1 MLMVPSMTV
10 RDVAR
15 QIGVHPETIR
25 RWERSGLIDHATR
38 RCGRRVYD
46 EADVRRIVGRVLDR
60 ASELQ
65 PSMKEGQ

>member
-1 MLMVPSMTV
+1 MLMIPSMTV

-25 RWERSGLIDHATR
+25 RWERSGLIEQATR

-46 EADVRRIVGRVLDR
+46 ESDVQRIMGRVLDHPP
-60 ASELQ
+60 EFL
-65 PSMKEGQ
+65 PPMMEDG